1 MVYTGIEFKI
11 AEITDADI
19 ICKWF
24 NDKYNLRFMDSY
36 LRTTV
41 FTPVTVIEDLKD
53 NNREKCYIVYYD
65 LKPIG
70 MAGIES
76 INDYN
81 SNGYIYYFIGEKEY
95 QGKGLG
101 KEIAI
106 GITKLALG
114 VHGLNSIL
122 ASVVDINVLA
132 EWYDLARMIQLDAL
146 VKLIFGHIAE
156 HIGIPQ
162 NIHLIPIALELA
174 TKYNIDE
181 LDAWAI
187 QVMTNAIRGRAV
199 CQDIGAN
206 YRSCCRH
213 DNGKRRRVRGKGTQ
227 YCINKGPTDTNCDTS
242 LCCKHVYGFVTPDL
256 IDSIPK
262 KMLKKIIINLN
273 D

>member
-1 MVYTGIEFKI
+1 MSNVAPQTMVMTKTPQKRDSNATSVSNRDLALLQQNIGDFTIVAKSGREFKVYKGI
-11 AEITDADI
+11 LKLSTPYFSASGFKDDT
-19 ICKWF
+19 
-24 NDKYNLRFMDSY
+24 RM
-36 LRTTV
+36 V
-41 FTPVTVIEDLKD
+41 FLNSDEVINMTLE
-53 NNREKCYIVYYD
+53 
-65 LKPIG
+65 
-70 MAGIES
+70 
-76 INDYN
+76 
-81 SNGYIYYFIGEKEY
+81 YIY
-95 QGKGLG
+95 
-101 KEIAI
+101 A
-106 GITKLALG
+106 G
-114 VHGLNSIL
+114 VFSY
-122 ASVVDINVLA
+122 SVVDINVLA